1 MDVRETMKSASEDI
15 NTARELQ
22 MIQEAM
28 ETGRMDNPALDPSD
42 YLPIEV

>member
-1 MDVRETMKSASEDI
+1 MNAQQTMKIDSEDI

-28 ETGRMDNPALDPSD
+28 ETGRMDNPALDPED
-42 YLPIEV
+42 FLPIEV